1 MSATLPLK
9 RVVVTGLGALTP
21 VGNDLQS
28 SWSNLLQGRSGA
40 APITRF
46 DPSPFKTH
54 FACEVKNF
62 EPTDH
67 LDRKEVRRTDRF
79 SQYALVVSGKAL
91 ADAALDPATV
101 DTTRVGVIWASAMG
115 GIETTEEQ
123 LQKYDAAPDNP
134 RFSPLYIPKMLLD
147 ASSGT
152 ISMHFGLR
160 GVNHNTVSACASS
173 NAALIDALYH
183 IRLGKADAIVCGGS
197 EAAITPSSLGGFSS
211 AQALSTRNGDPA
223 TASRPFDVERDGFVL
238 GEGAA
243 ALILEEYEYAKRRGA
258 RIYAELVGGGSSGD
272 AYHAT
277 AAHPE
282 GDGALRSMLAAL
294 DDATLSP
301 SQVDYVNP
309 HATST
314 PVGDVSELKAMQR
327 LFGEALAG
335 VQISATKSMTGHL
348 LGAAGAIEAVIAVL
362 TIHTGQV
369 PPTINTTQ
377 LDPLVPEDLQLT
389 LGKQIERTVDVAM
402 SNSFGFGGHNSTVIF
417 QRVAE

>member
-1 MSATLPLK
+1 MSASQPLK
-9 RVVVTGLGALTP
+9 RVVVTGMGALSP
-21 VGNDLQS
+21 VGNDLRS
-28 SWSNLLQGRSGA
+28 SWSNLLQGQSGA

-46 DPSPFKTH
+46 DASPFKTQ
-54 FACEVKNF
+54 FACEVKGF
-62 EPTDH
+62 EPTDY

-79 SQYALVVSGKAL
+79 SQYALVVCAEAL
-91 ADAALDPATV
+91 KDAGLDLENT
-101 DTTRVGVIWASAMG
+101 DSTRVGVIWASAIG
-115 GIETTEEQ
+115 GLETIEEQ
-123 LQKYDAAPDNP
+123 LKKYDEAPDNP

-147 ASSGT
+147 ASSGV

-160 GVNHNTVSACASS
+160 GINHNTVSACASS

-183 IRLGKADAIVCGGS
+183 IRLGKAAVIVCGGS
-197 EAAITPSSLGGFSS
+197 EAAITPSSLGGFGS
-211 AQALSTRNGDPA
+211 AQALSARNDEPT
-223 TASRPFDVERDGFVL
+223 TASRPFDVARDGFVI

-243 ALILEEYEYAKRRGA
+243 ALILEEYEHAVQRGA
-258 RIYAELVGGGSSGD
+258 QIYAELIGGGSAGD

-294 DDATLSP
+294 DDAGLTAT
-301 SQVDYVNP
+301 QVDYINP

-327 LFGEALAG
+327 LWGDELTK

-348 LGAAGAIEAVIAVL
+348 LGAAGAIEAVIAVMA
-362 TIHTGQV
+362 IKTGKI

-377 LDPLVPEDLQLT
+377 LDPLVPTDLQLT
-389 LGKQIERTVDVAM
+389 LGCHAERAINVAM

-417 QRVAE
+417 QRVAP